1 MNRMSFARFYISYL
15 LFNVGGWIYFGH
27 LLYYSGYIT
36 YENCNKYTKELTDV
50 GKIFV
55 GLSMAF
61 TTMNMIGAT
70 SSILNNIN
78 DGFDDDDAFSI
89 DNMMCIIVTTFMF
102 LTIASMASLAIFG
115 ITSGLTNIQCDNSNA
130 EFAIKLMVYGLV
142 WIAFIQ
148 LFIIACTILL
158 FIYNIIVA
166 AKFQL
171 LCWERV
177 FGERRRRRRN
187 NITPEATVATTVAV
201 EDAGRIELDMTTT
214 SASVSASVSASHSI
228 SKYDTRHI
236 EITIPPP
243 VATYKEEPTVLCS
256 VCYDASI
263 TLLLEPCSHIC
274 MCHVCYES
282 LVKKECPICK
292 TAISATRKIYFA
304 TPGGK

>member
-102 LTIASMASLAIFG
+102 LTIASMASLALFG
-115 ITSGLTNIQCDNSNA
+115 ITSGLTNIQCDNSNS

-142 WIAFIQ
+142 WIAFMQ

-158 FIYNIIVA
+158 FICNIIVT

-177 FGERRRRRRN
+177 FGERQRRRN
-187 NITPEATVATTVAV
+187 NITQEATVATTVAV

-214 SASVSASVSASHSI
+214 SASVSHSI
-228 SKYDTRHI
+228 PKYDTRHI

-304 TPGGK
+304 TPGG